1 MKPIKLSIEG
11 VFSYR
16 EKQII
21 DFEKLSKGDI
31 FGIFGKTGSGKS
43 SIIEAIIFALYQR
56 LDKITG
62 RQVDLINLQSERAII
77 EFEFES
83 FGKRYLATSI
93 LKRRSSG
100 HVNDSKFYIK
110 EEGEWRA
117 LNKEITAEN
126 IIGLSY
132 ENFCRIVI
140 IPQGKFQ
147 EFFSLTDK
155 ERTTMLKQIFPL
167 LNDYD
172 LMDSLKSIKNQT
184 ETQINIEDG
193 QLRQLETYSKEGLE
207 EREQNLESIKQKYS
221 EQEYKHKKLE
231 EQLKN
236 TKQLFDDFK
245 RYHEVCSQKESI
257 AKEEDKIGN
266 LKKELNE
273 YEIALNK
280 FQLPLANFTKAESDI
295 KTEESKQSYYQTQLK
310 ETKTKFEI
318 AEKALEVLKQE
329 SEKTDEAMQEIEKID
344 ALLDLRKIELQ
355 QSKKE
360 TELSKAIGNKQKG
373 EILTAEK
380 EKEKSFLE
388 TEIKNKE
395 NRRLNLEEFNGF
407 KNWFVQKENLNSSM
421 QRLRGEIEDLSK
433 QKQDTLRVIDIL
445 VDSDYES
452 ILKDM
457 FSSLENSILEA
468 ENKRSNYL
476 IEKALCEYSKD
487 LTENKPCPL
496 CGSLSHPSPAN
507 LTNVDSHLKQ
517 INEELKTLNS
527 KKDLLKSGMLSLDS
541 LNKQIISKKKNV
553 ETLFSDIE
561 SHSNKFVWE
570 KYRDLSS
577 EQIREIEQNEALLQR
592 EIAKLRDNES
602 KVSKEYSSYL
612 KRLTELENEINNIK
626 TELAKYEGM
635 SKPLTEKIDPY
646 FKEKHSNNDTESLI
660 KIRAQRN
667 EEIEKRNQE
676 TEKRNKEL
684 NFLNQELVRLETILG
699 NCEEN
704 LKRWKQEFEKYNNVL
719 REAIA
724 ESEFENLAQVQAI
737 LNKNLNIATIRE
749 RIEQFSQQKTNL
761 ENSYNELLNKI
772 SDKEEPSIETINA
785 DKATLKESNDL
796 LKSLLESKGKIEGE
810 IKEFKD
816 KLSEKQ
822 AVQERF
828 DKLNIRLEGIKEL
841 DKMLKGD
848 KFVQFISS
856 IYLEQLCSKANERLR
871 IISQNKFEIRNS
883 EKNFEII
890 DYLNGAKSRSIKTL
904 SGGQMFQAS
913 LCMALALVDTI
924 RLNSNSNQEFFF
936 IDEGFG
942 TQDNECLDLIFES
955 LKLLRQENKTVGL
968 ISHNENLKEKI
979 SGSITIELQQNKG
992 SIIRTNYP

>member
-1 MKPIKLSIEG
+1 
-11 VFSYR
+11 
-16 EKQII
+16 
-21 DFEKLSKGDI
+21 
-31 FGIFGKTGSGKS
+31 
-43 SIIEAIIFALYQR
+43 
-56 LDKITG
+56 
-62 RQVDLINLQSERAII
+62 
-77 EFEFES
+77 
-83 FGKRYLATSI
+83 
-93 LKRRSSG
+93 
-100 HVNDSKFYIK
+100 
-110 EEGEWRA
+110 
-117 LNKEITAEN
+117 
-126 IIGLSY
+126 
-132 ENFCRIVI
+132 
-140 IPQGKFQ
+140 
-147 EFFSLTDK
+147 
-155 ERTTMLKQIFPL
+155 
-167 LNDYD
+167 
-172 LMDSLKSIKNQT
+172 
-184 ETQINIEDG
+184 
-193 QLRQLETYSKEGLE
+193 
-207 EREQNLESIKQKYS
+207 
-221 EQEYKHKKLE
+221 
-231 EQLKN
+231 
-236 TKQLFDDFK
+236 
-245 RYHEVCSQKESI
+245 
-257 AKEEDKIGN
+257 
-266 LKKELNE
+266 
-273 YEIALNK
+273 
-280 FQLPLANFTKAESDI
+280 
-295 KTEESKQSYYQTQLK
+295 
-310 ETKTKFEI
+310 
-318 AEKALEVLKQE
+318 
-329 SEKTDEAMQEIEKID
+329 
-344 ALLDLRKIELQ
+344 
-355 QSKKE
+355 
-360 TELSKAIGNKQKG
+360 
-373 EILTAEK
+373 
-380 EKEKSFLE
+380 
-388 TEIKNKE
+388 
-395 NRRLNLEEFNGF
+395 
-407 KNWFVQKENLNSSM
+407 
-421 QRLRGEIEDLSK
+421 
-433 QKQDTLRVIDIL
+433 
-445 VDSDYES
+445 
-452 ILKDM
+452 
-457 FSSLENSILEA
+457 
-468 ENKRSNYL
+468 
-476 IEKALCEYSKD
+476 
-487 LTENKPCPL
+487 L

-527 KKDLLKSGMLSLDS
+527 KKDLLKSGVLSLDS
-541 LNKQIISKKKNV
+541 LNKQIISKEKNV

-704 LKRWKQEFEKYNNVL
+704 LKKWKQEFEKYNNVL